1 MNKSLRKI
9 KDFGIKNYIENK
21 IFKFSK
27 YIFLSFFLKSRDGYV
42 LTKYKVWMK
51 ENWSDNTFIFCY
63 FGSYG
68 KYLSNILET
77 YNKNYV
83 FLDIGANQGLYSLI
97 SAKSNYCINV
107 LSYEPVCSTFKLLN
121 ENIKKNLLNEKIISI
136 NAGISS
142 ENKEAKIFFNKNHSG
157 EASLE
162 NNAST
167 NSETIKLIN
176 HSVLNK
182 QIENDHDLIVKID
195 VEGHEEVVIKE
206 LCKLN
211 KISNIAIIVYEIDER
226 WTNHINIKNTLIR
239 EGFISFEKIGSGK
252 HYDIVAKR

>member
-121 ENIKKNLLNEKIISI
+121 ENIKKNLCNEKIISI

-142 ENKEAKIFFNKNHSG
+142 ENKEAKIFYNENHSG

-226 WTNHINIKNTLIR
+226 WTNHINIKNTLMR

>member
-157 EASLE
+157 EASLA

-226 WTNHINIKNTLIR
+226 WTNHINIKNTLMR

>member
-1 MNKSLRKI
+1 
-9 KDFGIKNYIENK
+9 
-21 IFKFSK
+21 
-27 YIFLSFFLKSRDGYV
+27 
-42 LTKYKVWMK
+42 MK

-121 ENIKKNLLNEKIISI
+121 ENIKKNLFNEKIISI

-142 ENKEAKIFFNKNHSG
+142 ENKEAKIFYNKNHSG
-157 EASLE
+157 EASLA